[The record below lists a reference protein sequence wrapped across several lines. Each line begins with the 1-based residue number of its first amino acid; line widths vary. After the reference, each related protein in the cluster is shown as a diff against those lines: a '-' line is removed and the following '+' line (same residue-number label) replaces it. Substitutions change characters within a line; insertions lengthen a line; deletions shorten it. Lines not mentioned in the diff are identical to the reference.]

1 MPESERQGVQ
11 MQPPGRAAAVDG
23 IPDDRMADAGQ
34 MGPEL
39 MGAAGQ
45 RPQPK
50 LRAAME

>member
-11 MQPPGRAAAVDG
+11 MQPASWAAAIDR
-23 IPDDRMADAGQ
+23 IPDDRMANVGQ
-34 MGPEL
+34 MGPKL

-50 LRAAME
+50 LRAVME

>member
-1 MPESERQGVQ
+1 MPESERQGMQ
-11 MQPPGRAAAVDG
+11 MQPAGRAAPVEG
-23 IPDDRMADAGQ
+23 IPDDRMADVGQ

-50 LRAAME
+50 LCAVME